1 MLIANWKS
9 NGSRKMA
16 INWLNKFFENYSSK
30 NNETFIGIA
39 PPFLYIDQINN
50 LKKPYINIGLQDID
64 SYSGSRTGSISADM
78 AIDLGCKFSIIG
90 HSERRK
96 LFKESNYQIKEKI
109 VNLDKGIIPIL
120 CIGETE
126 KENIEG
132 NTKDALQT
140 QLEIIKDYELH
151 DLFTVAYEPVWA
163 IGSGKTPHPEEVN
176 EIHKFI
182 KDVVQSISTNNLVP
196 DILYGGSVTDKNA
209 ITFFNQEFVDGALI
223 GGASLDGSIFAEIVN
238 IFNGINKK

>member
-9 NGSRKMA
+9 NGSRTMA
-16 INWLNKFFENYSSK
+16 IDWFNSFFDNYSSE
-30 NNETFIGIA
+30 NNKTFIGIA
-39 PPFLYIDQINN
+39 PPSVYIDQINN
-50 LKKPYINIGLQDID
+50 LKKPNINTGLQDID
-64 SYSGSRTGSISADM
+64 PFSGARTGSISADM
-78 AIDLGCKFSIIG
+78 AIDLGCSFSIIG
-90 HSERRK
+90 HSERRE
-96 LFKESNYQIKEKI
+96 LFNESNYQIKEKI

-132 NTKDALQT
+132 NTKEALQI
-140 QLEIIKDYELH
+140 QLEIIKDFQLH

-163 IGSGKTPHPEEVN
+163 IGSGKTPHPEEIN

-182 KDVVQSISTNNLVP
+182 KDVVQSLSTNNLVP

-209 ITFFNQEFVDGALI
+209 MTFFNQEFVDGALI